1 MVHVLAYGSLNSL
14 RKFKSLKIYI
24 LTVLIFSSAQGQALP
39 SPIFKIEGKEKAILK
54 RYFSLHERFSKIHCK
69 PGVEQ
74 EFNKL
79 DHNYKGDGLFIPL
92 KLDGSLDKESIT
104 KNISIIEKKVKYI
117 ESLVGNLKKVKSFKS
132 QLEEIKKLQ
141 QDLSKLLNLKYEYKK
156 LESIE
161 IKEKLILKAKTDY
174 DQYKGRLRKLFN
186 SAPHLLPFNYPV
198 DYFNLRL
205 EYDKYKGGK
214 DEKSRQK
221 MNEIYLYRKIV
232 EDGAQ
237 DSDHTRNDL
246 YLRSL
251 LSTISLR
258 INGPDVF
265 LSEDLRYDID
275 SALDGIEHQLRLSKK
290 KKVARLGEWLER
302 TKRSVDFYRMLADDK
317 VVLEGKTIKASDLIS
332 EKAKARY
339 LLQEF
344 VLKKEMQTYQF
355 WSEQEEIYR
364 ALFSLE
370 TILFNEVGT
379 IDSIGAPERKD
390 VTQVVINRR
399 FLPKYSIMT
408 SETDLFNLLEKE
420 KLKTKSYPWLNTMFK
435 QGEFSF
441 TYFFISGNLRIYC
454 PDMSR
459 RGKKLRSDNL
469 NIVLDA
475 LRAPNYSF
483 KALRYFSRASMLGRI
498 DMGLLWNDYEPINET
513 PGLRINNDK
522 AIKRMVGLG
531 RYQFL
536 YDFTGPNGVDYIVI
550 RIGHKTY
557 VKEEGGDSYFY
568 YRNPHYF
575 RYFKPVSLN

>member
-1 MVHVLAYGSLNSL
+1 MELVLAYGSLNSL
-14 RKFKSLKIYI
+14 RIFKSLKYI
-24 LTVLIFSSAQGQALP
+24 TIFLSFLSSSQGMALP
-39 SPIFKIEGKEKAILK
+39 SPIFKIEGKEKIIMK
-54 RYFSLHERFSKIHCK
+54 RYLALHERFSKIHCK

-92 KLDGSLDKESIT
+92 KMDGSLDKESIV
-104 KNISIIEKKVKYI
+104 KNLAIIQKKEKYI
-117 ESLVGNLKKVKSFKS
+117 ETLIANLKKVKSFKP
-132 QLEEIKKLQ
+132 QLENIKKMQ
-141 QDLSKLLNLKYEYKK
+141 KDLSNLLNLKYEYKK
-156 LESIE
+156 LNSIE
-161 IKEKLILKAKTDY
+161 IKEKLIVKAKSDY
-174 DQYKGRLRKLFN
+174 DQYKKRLKNLFN
-186 SAPHLLPFNYPV
+186 STPHLLSFNFPV
-198 DYFNLRL
+198 DHFNLRL
-205 EYDKYKGGK
+205 EYDKYKNGK
-214 DEKSRQK
+214 DEISRQK

-237 DSDHTRNDL
+237 DPDHTRNDI
-246 YLRSL
+246 YLRAL

-265 LSEDLRYDID
+265 LSEDLRYDIE
-275 SALDGIEHQLRLSKK
+275 SALDGIEHQLRFSKK
-290 KKVARLGEWLER
+290 RKSARLNEWLER
-302 TKRSVDFYRMLADDK
+302 TKRSVEFYKMLADDK
-317 VVLEGKTIKASDLIS
+317 VLLAGKTIKASDLIS

-339 LLQEF
+339 HLQDF

-355 WSEQEEIYR
+355 WSEQEEVYR

-408 SETDLFNLLEKE
+408 SETDLFNLLEKN
-420 KLKTKSYPWLNTMFK
+420 KLKTKNYPWLNTMFK

-459 RGKKLRSDNL
+459 RGKKLRNDNL
-469 NIVLDA
+469 NIILDA

-498 DMGLLWNDYEPINET
+498 DMGLLWNEYEPINEA
-513 PGLRINNDK
+513 PGLRINNDR
-522 AIKRMVGLG
+522 AIKRMMALG
-531 RYQFL
+531 RYQYL
-536 YDFTGPNGVDYIVI
+536 YDFSGPNGADYVVI
-550 RIGHKTY
+550 RIGHKLY
-557 VKEEGGDSYFY
+557 VKEEGKENYFH

-575 RYFKPVSLN
+575 RYFKPIVLN